1 MECAVAAAAGIQGHR
16 IYIDED
22 GDAEANYT
30 VVALLRDE
38 RQSDPEMAGK
48 SLQPLGHFMLRQ
60 HDIPVRLHVEWTT
73 FMISVHVAVVATTFE
88 LFIILQCQVSFLGL
102 CENASSKRRSRLYND
117 YCRSVFE
124 YLYIIENWHSSKMT
138 KHPNSN

>member
-73 FMISVHVAVVATTFE
+73 LVYM
-88 LFIILQCQVSFLGL
+88 LQLLPRRLSCLSY
-102 CENASSKRRSRLYND
+102 CNAKL
-117 YCRSVFE
+117 VF
-124 YLYIIENWHSSKMT
+124 
-138 KHPNSN
+138 